1 MATKRWRGTAT
12 AVKQVSTITI
22 TAFDAAT
29 TYKVTIGGV
38 EITQV
43 GTTDANTTATNLKNS
58 LAASTHPYFDFITWT
73 VATNVITGTADTAG
87 VPFVFTASVSG
98 GTGTISQAT
107 TTASSGPN
115 DWSTADNWDPSGV
128 PASSDDVFIED
139 NAVNI
144 MWGLDQNAVDLDE
157 LVIRQSYTGK
167 IGLNAKQFATSSDG
181 DTTNTSKPEYRQDYL
196 KIGWATGH
204 IGQSYGPSAAAGS
217 QRLKLNNDKAAAA
230 VTTVHGT
237 AAAASETNLPALRLL
252 LNHAN
257 HDLYVRSA
265 PGGVGVAVEKASE
278 TSTCG
283 LVSVS
288 DTGSS
293 SRVSLGAGV
302 TLTNYEQLG
311 GANIL
316 QAATTVTG
324 VTVKGGSLQLEG
336 DYTVTTM
343 TVEAGTVL
351 DNHQKTAGNVIT
363 TLNANGG
370 TLDFRGSSQD
380 RTVGTLNLAD
390 GATLHADGAVM
401 TFTVRNLPSGLF
413 SLAVS

>member
-12 AVKQVSTITI
+12 AVKQISTVTI

-29 TYKVTIGGV
+29 TYTVTIGGV
-38 EITQV
+38 AVSVV
-43 GTTDANTTATNLKNS
+43 GVTNANTTATNLKNA
-58 LAASTHPYFDFITWT
+58 LAASTHPYFSAVDWT
-73 VATNVITGTADTAG
+73 VATDTVTGTADTAG
-87 VPFVFTASVSG
+87 VPFVHTASVAG
-98 GTGTISQAT
+98 GAGTISQAT

-128 PASSDDVFIED
+128 PASADDVYIED

-144 MWGLDQNAVDLDE
+144 MWGLDQNAADLDE
-157 LVIRQSYTGK
+157 LIIRQSYTGK
-167 IGLNAKQFATSSDG
+167 VGLNAKEFATSSDG
-181 DTTNTSKPEYRQDYL
+181 DTTNTAKPEYRQDYL

-204 IGQSYGPSAAAGS
+204 VGQSFGPVAASGS

-252 LNHAN
+252 LGHAN

-302 TLTNYEQLG
+302 TVTTYEQLG

-316 QAATTVTG
+316 QAAATVTG
-324 VTVKGGSLQLEG
+324 ITVKGGSLQLEG

-343 TVEAGTVL
+343 TVEDGTVL
-351 DNHQKTAGNVIT
+351 DNHLKSGGNAIT

-370 TLDFRGSSQD
+370 TVDFRGSSQD
-380 RTVGTLNLAD
+380 RTAGTLNLAAD
-390 GATLHADGAVM
+390 ATLHADGAVM
-401 TFTVRNLPSGLF
+401 TFTTRNLPGGLY